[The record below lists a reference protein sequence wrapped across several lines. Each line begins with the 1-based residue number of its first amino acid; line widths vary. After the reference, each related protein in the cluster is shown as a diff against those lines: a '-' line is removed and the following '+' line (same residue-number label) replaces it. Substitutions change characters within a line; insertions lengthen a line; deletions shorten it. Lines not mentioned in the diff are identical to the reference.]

1 MIANVHSI
9 ETFSSVDGPGIRYVL
24 FLQGCNMFCK
34 FCHNIDTT
42 VKTDNS
48 LMTVDEVV
56 EDFLKYKAFY
66 IKGGITVSGGEPFLQ
81 THFIV
86 ELFKKLKQLG
96 VHTAIETQGSIYR
109 DIPMYD
115 ELFEVTDLFIV
126 DLKGVNNEDAKFISG
141 VKIDNT
147 FKMLEKLNS
156 LNKKF
161 LITYVLLPNV
171 NNSSDHVRQIVDI
184 LNKYDAN
191 NFDFKVLVH
200 HKLGLEKW
208 KKLNFNYELDHVR
221 EATKEDI
228 RLFLDEVNKYQS
240 IK

>member
-42 VKTDNS
+42 VKTDNRA
-48 LMTVDEVV
+48 MTVDEVV

-81 THFIV
+81 TPFII
-86 ELFKKLKQLG
+86 ELFTKFKELG

-115 ELFEVTDLFIV
+115 ELIEITDLFIV
-126 DLKGVNNEDAKFISG
+126 DLKGVNNTDAKFISG

-147 FKMLEKLNS
+147 FKMLEKLDS

-161 LITYVLLPNV
+161 LITYVLLPEV
-171 NNSSDHVRQIVDI
+171 NNSSEHARQMANI
-184 LNKYDAN
+184 LNRYNPK
-191 NFDFKVLVH
+191 NFDFKVLGY

-208 KKLNFNYELDHVR
+208 NKLDFTYELDHVR
-221 EATKEDI
+221 EATKDDI
-228 RLFLDEVNKYQS
+228 RLFLDEVIKYQS